1 MTPAPPQPPP
11 SVSPMALTGQRPMFE
26 KKEPVAV
33 AKEGLSELSQDVSN
47 LSRRIMVLEERYAN
61 VRKKMQLT
69 ENSLLKL
76 SKEITKEV
84 RAVGSE
90 LTDYRREFM
99 DLRDKVRLIVKELQD
114 CAKSDEVRTLTTY
127 IELWEPLHFV
137 TRNEFDKAFEQL
149 RADMLGKTTG
159 LRESNEPMKLIND

>member
-1 MTPAPPQPPP
+1 MVAVAPASLTPAVAPLA
-11 SVSPMALTGQRPMFE
+11 MTGQKPFFE

-33 AKEGLSELSQDVSN
+33 TKEGLSELSQDVSN

-76 SKEITKEV
+76 SKDITKET
-84 RAVGSE
+84 RALSSE
-90 LTDYRREFM
+90 QTDYRREFM

-114 CAKSDEVRTLTTY
+114 CAKSDEVRTLSTY
-127 IELWEPLHFV
+127 LELWEPAHFV
-137 TRNEFDKAFEQL
+137 TRNEVDKEFQQL
-149 RADMLGKTTG
+149 RADMLPKT
-159 LRESNEPMKLIND
+159 N